1 MNELIDRL
9 TNRLESLADT
19 SDAHR
24 DVDSVMA
31 GTPRNRPET
40 ITARQPR
47 RTIAKVAA
55 VAIALA
61 GVGGIIALT
70 ATHDSPATQ
79 APIETSPAP
88 VSLPDVSTP
97 VATTQA
103 DTTRPA
109 GTVPEFDAAT
119 AVDPA
124 ELSDDT
130 WLIPGWLPDD
140 YELVVALDHRGE
152 PVAGAQAMTFRNSSG
167 DSIAFAVTSSPA
179 QQTPQPWTRRTIGD
193 GYEASARFDSIGA
206 TIHASR
212 IDAASFN
219 KLVAETRVGTLDD
232 VPEDALITFPD
243 PDPGEPVATYDADG
257 VTVALYAQ
265 GVNGYYCLEGVIG
278 VCSQRIPDGEI
289 MTSHGGGATAGV
301 TGSTTVTSTA
311 TGIVDASVDRIEVE
325 FIDGQRISV
334 QPTDLTGRYDERFW
348 LVRTDI
354 ELDEPQRFGESID
367 TVSTV
372 TAYDSDGNILH
383 VDTGL

>member
-9 TNRLESLADT
+9 TNRLMSLADT

-24 DVDSVMA
+24 DVDGVMA

-40 ITARQPR
+40 ITARQLR

-70 ATHDSPATQ
+70 ATQDSPGTHT
-79 APIETSPAP
+79 PIDTSPAP
-88 VSLPDVSTP
+88 ASVPDVSTP

-103 DTTRPA
+103 DTTTPA

-119 AVDPA
+119 AVDPT

-140 YELVVALDHRGE
+140 YELVLAINHRGE
-152 PVAGAQAMTFRNSSG
+152 PVAGSQTMSFRNPSG
-167 DSIAFAVTSSPA
+167 DTIGFTVTSSPP
-179 QQTPQPWTRRTIGD
+179 QQPPQPWTRQTIGD
-193 GYEASARFDSIGA
+193 GYEASVRFDSTWA

-219 KLVAETRVGTLDD
+219 KLVAETRAGTLDD

-243 PDPGEPVATYDADG
+243 PDPGEPVATYDANG

-278 VCSQRIPDGEI
+278 VCPQRIPDGEI
-289 MTSHGGGATAGV
+289 MTSHGGGATAGASE
-301 TGSTTVTSTA
+301 STMVTSTA
-311 TGIVDASVDRIEVE
+311 TGIVNASVDRIEVE

-334 QPTDLTGRYDERFW
+334 QPTDLTGRYGERFW

-354 ELDEPQRFGESID
+354 ELDEPQSFGESID